1 MSIYKYV
8 KARVANP
15 RRISNFG
22 VELLHNFE
30 GCKLVAYPDPGT
42 GGKPY
47 TIGFGTTVIKGQPV
61 EPGMTITLDQAELY
75 FEEDLKRF
83 EDGVRKLVTVPISQ
97 NQFDALVSLTYNIGL
112 GAFED
117 STLLKYLNSEK
128 YGAAADQFL
137 RWNRSGG
144 RVMEGLSDRRALERK
159 HFLGWL
165 K

>member
-8 KARVANP
+8 KAKVANP

-22 VELLHNFE
+22 VELLHDFE
-30 GCKLVAYPDPGT
+30 GVKLTAYPDPGT

-47 TIGFGTTVIKGQPV
+47 TIGFGTTLIKGQPV
-61 EPGMTITLDQAELY
+61 EPGMKITLDQAEMY
-75 FEEDLKRF
+75 FEEDLKDF
-83 EDGVRKLVTVPISQ
+83 EDSVRKLVKVPITQ

-112 GAFED
+112 NAFGD

-128 YGAAADQFL
+128 YGAAADEFL

-144 RVMEGLSDRRALERK
+144 RVMKGLSDRRTLERQ